1 MPERHLY
8 EYAVMRVV
16 PRVEREEFLNVGVVL
31 FCSSQLFLETVYHIP
46 EARFRGFAQDL
57 DLDEVRGY
65 LQAFEKVSKGG
76 EEGGPIGLLPLAER
90 FRWLTAVRSTVLQ
103 TSPVH
108 PGLCVDPKETLM
120 RLYRQ
125 LVL

>member
-31 FCSSQLFLETVYHIP
+31 FCSSKLFLQTIYHIP
-46 EARFRGFAQDL
+46 EKRLKSFAQDL
-57 DLDEVRGY
+57 DLEEIRNY
-65 LQAFEKVSKGG
+65 LQAFEQVSKGG

-108 PGLCVDPKETLM
+108 PGLCVDPKETLI

>member
-31 FCSSQLFLETVYHIP
+31 FCSSQLFLQTVYHIP
-46 EARFRGFAQDL
+46 EERLRGFAQDL
-57 DLDEVRGY
+57 DLDEIQSY
-65 LQAFEKVSKGG
+65 LQAFEQVSKGG

-108 PGLCVDPKETLM
+108 PGLCVNPKETLI